1 MKVYKMKCY
10 VCNKSVER
18 NRKSDKAICFNCNKE
33 RVRDYSYKYYINH
46 KDEPQRKCGMDNV
59 Q

>member
-1 MKVYKMKCY
+1 MKCY